1 MLSWFSKNCWPLASG
16 VSFNVLYLIFECV
29 PPPPP
34 VTQHALL
41 SENIS
46 RIFTQHIKMAS
57 WVKGGGGGTGS
68 TKQKNAEKF
77 LNSLWKMILA
87 YFRSI
92 NCTNVSIHG
101 CNCCKTGIEVSK
113 CVYLACMAVKIEH
126 TVGGH
131 NHDIL
136 QQCISDVYASQVWA
150 STRVKLAKIYA
161 FVHRNLFA
169 CTEN

>member
-1 MLSWFSKNCWPLASG
+1 
-16 VSFNVLYLIFECV
+16 
-29 PPPPP
+29 
-34 VTQHALL
+34 
-41 SENIS
+41 
-46 RIFTQHIKMAS
+46 
-57 WVKGGGGGTGS
+57 
-68 TKQKNAEKF
+68 
-77 LNSLWKMILA
+77 MILA
-87 YFRSI
+87 YFRTI

-113 CVYLACMAVKIEH
+113 CVNLACMAVKTEH

-136 QQCISDVYASQVWA
+136 QQCISDVYACQVWA

>member
-1 MLSWFSKNCWPLASG
+1 MLSWFSKNCWSLASG

-29 PPPPP
+29 PPRDPTCPF
-34 VTQHALL
+34 V
-41 SENIS
+41 SKYFS
-46 RIFTQHIKMAS
+46 HIHIAYQS
-57 WVKGGGGGTGS
+57 GILGQGGEQGQQS
-68 TKQKNAEKF
+68 KKKNAEKF
-77 LNSLWKMILA
+77 LNSLWKMISA

-92 NCTNVSIHG
+92 NCTNVSIRG

-113 CVYLACMAVKIEH
+113 CVYLACIAVKIEH

-136 QQCISDVYASQVWA
+136 QQCISDVYANQVWA
-150 STRVKLAKIYA
+150 STRVNLAKIYA